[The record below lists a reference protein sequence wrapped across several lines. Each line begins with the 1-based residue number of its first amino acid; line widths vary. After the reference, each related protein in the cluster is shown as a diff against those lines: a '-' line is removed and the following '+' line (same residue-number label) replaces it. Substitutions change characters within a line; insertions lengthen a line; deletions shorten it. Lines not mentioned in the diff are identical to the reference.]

1 MNEIYDKKA
10 NKYKYK
16 YLKLKNEYFGE
27 GGTMGSMMGGMMGD
41 KVTRYAIQGTQK
53 NKWFNSN
60 YLLFTFIS
68 LNNIKINE
76 DEVSIATYNNI
87 KWIYIIKNQTKYI
100 INLDT
105 KIKYQIYELK
115 LPIHEKQQKIDVSEL
130 KQIITDNNINIEY
143 DINNNDNDNDN
154 LYYTEGVFEWI
165 ASENWQKNI
174 LSMFFNNQQYNSN
187 QNLISLY
194 LQKNMNSYNN
204 NYLFFKYKD
213 INYISYILNI
223 NTESTESTESTEFII
238 LNLETGEKTRIFY
251 AKLIEHDGIEKI
263 DDNEQNYYLEK
274 IQGKKIPDLENDE
287 EIKEIQDKNSYMK
300 IEKEEKAKKAKAE
313 AERVEEIK
321 KENSNVKPPPVP
333 RKDVDHER
341 IKRKLLTNIS
351 NPDETD
357 EEIGRECRE
366 LLTNY
371 TNICSKPDDEKNKI
385 RRKIFKENHTDR
397 SLSCKE
403 TRDIIL
409 KDFQEAYKTCPPQQ
423 NS

>member
-1 MNEIYDKKA
+1 MNEIYDIKA
-10 NKYKYK
+10 KKYKYK
-16 YLKLKNEYFGE
+16 YLKLKNDYIG
-27 GGTMGSMMGGMMGD
+27 GSGTMGSMMGGMMGD

-76 DEVSIATYNNI
+76 DEGSIATYNNI

-143 DINNNDNDNDN
+143 DINNNDNDN
-154 LYYTEGVFEWI
+154 LYYTEGVSEWN

-174 LSMFFNNQQYNSN
+174 LSKFFNNRQYEQN
-187 QNLISLY
+187 QELIYY
-194 LQKNMNSYNN
+194 LQKNINPYNN
-204 NYLFFKYKD
+204 NYLLFKYKY

-223 NTESTESTESTEFII
+223 NTESTEFII

-263 DDNEQNYYLEK
+263 DNNEQNYYLK
-274 IQGKKIPDLENDE
+274 YIQGKKIPDLENDE

-333 RKDVDHER
+333 RKDVVHET
-341 IKRKLLTNIS
+341 IKRTLLTNIS

-357 EEIGRECRE
+357 VVKGRECRE

-371 TNICSKPDDEKNKI
+371 TNICSKPDNEKKAIRKKI
-385 RRKIFKENHTDR
+385 LKENHTDK

-403 TRDIIL
+403 TRDIIF